1 VTVRVRSGSGLV
13 PGAGAHDCVFFL
25 WAEGQVAELGGGKYF
40 IQSFSVVDLLIAC
53 AVSRI

>member
-1 VTVRVRSGSGLV
+1 MTVRVRSGSGLV
-13 PGAGAHDCVFFL
+13 PGAGAHDCVFFC
-25 WAEGQVAELGGGKYF
+25 GQRGRSPNGGGKYF